1 MLTASILIVSG
12 YLINLIKKAE
22 DDLKDKEKSKEKTN
36 MIQIQLISGSSSFA
50 IWVFI
55 SILSFFM
62 RMLSESERPTSLTQ
76 LNVSMALKLTMA
88 RFIESSVILLVINF
102 DQSTRWFDKAGLV
115 YDATL
120 LMILMSFSD
129 PLLYL
134 VNVEQ

>member
-1 MLTASILIVSG
+1 
-12 YLINLIKKAE
+12 
-22 DDLKDKEKSKEKTN
+22 
-36 MIQIQLISGSSSFA
+36 
-50 IWVFI
+50 
-55 SILSFFM
+55 M
-62 RMLSESERPTSLTQ
+62 RMLSESERPISLTQ